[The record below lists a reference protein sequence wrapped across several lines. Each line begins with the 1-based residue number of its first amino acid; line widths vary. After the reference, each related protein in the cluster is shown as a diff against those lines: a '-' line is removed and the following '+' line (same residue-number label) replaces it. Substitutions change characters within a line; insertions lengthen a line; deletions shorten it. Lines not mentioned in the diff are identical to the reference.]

1 MMGRPF
7 RVARIF
13 GIPIKVDISWLF
25 IVFLLTAS
33 MAMVYAR
40 EFPYL
45 GWGARVSLG
54 LIASLGLFG
63 SVLAHE
69 LAHALVAIRFGVPI
83 RGIILFIFGGAAE
96 LADEPPNA
104 GAELNIAMAGPAM
117 SFALAVG
124 FASLYSAGSGRLPAS
139 VMEVT
144 KYLAYMN
151 GILVAFNLVPGFPLD
166 GGRVLR
172 AVLWGIWEDLR
183 LATRTASAVGSGF
196 GLLIIFLG
204 FMSVFLF
211 NHLVGGIWY
220 VFIGMFL
227 RNAARSSYQHMLI
240 KESMNG
246 IKVRDVLDEEVV
258 TVTPFVVL
266 DDLVHRVMLTSGATE
281 LPVVDGASLRGLIGL
296 REVKKIERARWRH
309 VTVAEAMRP
318 YDSELAQC
326 AVAPDDE
333 ANRLLILAASGET
346 LIPVVDARGFVG
358 AVSTQDLLRRIK
370 LRMDLK
376 EDSRKNWIFATASA
390 RVGEQQDAKPNE
402 QDRHDEGQQRQ
413 SGKDHAD
420 EKDNDERK
428 KNDSEDHPDES
439 AEKLER

>member
-1 MMGRPF
+1 MIGRPF

-25 IVFLLTAS
+25 IVFLLTSS
-33 MAMVYAR
+33 MALVYAR

-45 GWGARVSLG
+45 GWGARVALG
-54 LIASLGLFG
+54 LLASLGLFG

-69 LAHALVAIRFGVPI
+69 LAHALVAIRFGIPI

-96 LADEPPNA
+96 LANEPPNA
-104 GAELNIAMAGPAM
+104 AAELNIAIAGPAM
-117 SFALAVG
+117 SFALAIGLAGV
-124 FASLYSAGSGRLPAS
+124 YSAGLGRLPAS
-139 VMEVT
+139 IMEVT

-196 GLLIIFLG
+196 GLLVIFLG
-204 FMSVFLF
+204 FISVFLF
-211 NHLVGGIWY
+211 DHLVGGIWY

-227 RNAARSSYQHMLI
+227 RNAARSSYQHTLI
-240 KESMNG
+240 KESMKG
-246 IKVRDVLDEEVV
+246 IRVRDVLDEEVI
-258 TVTPFVVL
+258 TVTPFIVL

-296 REVKKIERARWRH
+296 REVKKIERARWGH

-318 YDSELAQC
+318 YDSEIAQGS
-326 AVAPDDE
+326 VSPDDE
-333 ANRLLILAASGET
+333 ASRLLVLAASGEA
-346 LIPVVDARGFVG
+346 LIPVVDDRGFVG
-358 AVSTQDLLRRIK
+358 VVSTQDLLRRIK
-370 LRMDLK
+370 LQMELK
-376 EDSRKNWIFATASA
+376 EDSSKSWFYSTRSA
-390 RVGEQQDAKPNE
+390 RVGEQQDADPNE
-402 QDRHDEGQQRQ
+402 EDRYDERQQRQ
-413 SGKDHAD
+413 SGKDHSD
-420 EKDNDERK
+420 EKDDDERK
-428 KNDSEDHPDES
+428 KNDPEDHPDES
-439 AEKLER
+439 AEEFER